1 MLKRN
6 ILTTALL
13 SAGAAIL
20 ATAPAHA
27 GLLDGTLDN
36 AHIIDQ
42 LSALNTNINSD
53 PQTTE
58 NNNANTRA
66 DGKLTNAIGQH
77 Q

>member
-1 MLKRN
+1 MKRN
-6 ILTTALL
+6 ILTTAVLAI
-13 SAGAAIL
+13 SAAII

-27 GLLDGTLDN
+27 GIADGALNNLQLLDHTSLVN
-36 AHIIDQ
+36 
-42 LSALNTNINSD
+42 SNINSD

-66 DGKLTNAIGQH
+66 DGFLNNAIGQH